1 MFQDSQKAP
10 NVVTSQHPLFPPSN
24 LVGEGFSRKRTRTN
38 LHLGLGLCAFGPR
51 GHHAFPVCLDSRHK
65 KTFPIWKSLDRF
77 HQEQLTGGACH
88 AAAAT
93 DFSRPVPGGSTEL

>member
-10 NVVTSQHPLFPPSN
+10 NVVASQHPLFPPSN
-24 LVGEGFSRKRTRTN
+24 LVGEVLLENAPGGICT
-38 LHLGLGLCAFGPR
+38 LVWDCAPLDLGAVMPFLC
-51 GHHAFPVCLDSRHK
+51 
-65 KTFPIWKSLDRF
+65 
-77 HQEQLTGGACH
+77 ACH